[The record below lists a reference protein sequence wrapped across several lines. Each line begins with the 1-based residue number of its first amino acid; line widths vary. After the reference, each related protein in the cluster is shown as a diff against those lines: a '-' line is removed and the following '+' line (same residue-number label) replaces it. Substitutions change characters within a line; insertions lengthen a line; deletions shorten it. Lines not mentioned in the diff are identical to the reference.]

1 MRVAVLLDRARLF
14 QWHAALVAALADAGH
29 TLFVR
34 FRATSDPLP
43 ISLTAILDI
52 DHARSA
58 APPSRF
64 STHIKAH
71 AFAAHCSEPS
81 LTPDIT
87 IDLSSAETVQRSA
100 GIVLRPLYDGSP
112 KDYALFHALL
122 DRRAPRLALWHSE
135 YPQIFDIGLPALET
149 PSRLAASFEQTVSR
163 LLAGLLRFLT
173 SGPDAMPVAGPAPI
187 AIPAGISASTFA
199 AASEFLTTR
208 TLRKMRR
215 MTDTFSGDM
224 QRCHTA
230 WRMAPKGSMIEPS
243 ILNLANYQ
251 ILADDGAR
259 TYAKPCLLAR
269 DGHAHL
275 FVIDTAESTGI
286 GVVAHTIL
294 DGKEPAK
301 PNAVTLPDT
310 GLLQA
315 FVFDHRGETWMLS
328 GQTDGGLVLYRC
340 TQFPWEWQRITQL
353 IDAPAHDA
361 VFFQNDDLLWI
372 ATTCEAF
379 QSSASD
385 GLALYWSERVEGPW
399 NPHSGNP
406 VLVDASAARPGGSL
420 WRLDG
425 RLYRPA
431 RNCSGGHGSGLTL
444 RTITQLT
451 RDTFAEETLGP
462 QAFARELHLHGPHTL
477 SRAGGFEVIDLV
489 ARPSALRLAF
499 RAGYREPIA
508 L

>member
-1 MRVAVLLDRARLF
+1 
-14 QWHAALVAALADAGH
+14 LVTALADAGH

-43 ISLTAILDI
+43 ISLTTILDI

-58 APPSRF
+58 APRSRF
-64 STHIKAH
+64 STHIKAR
-71 AFAAHCSEPS
+71 ALADYCNEPS
-81 LTPDIT
+81 PAPDIT

-122 DRRAPRLALWHSE
+122 NRRAPRLALWHSE

-173 SGPDAMPVAGPAPI
+173 SGPDAMPVAGPAPL
-187 AIPAGISASTFA
+187 AIPAGNSASTLA
-199 AASEFLTTR
+199 AAGEFLTTR
-208 TLRKMRR
+208 TLRRMRR

-224 QRCHTA
+224 QRCHIA
-230 WRMAPKGSMIEPS
+230 WRTVSMGTVIEPS

-259 TYAKPCLLAR
+259 TYAKPCLLSR
-269 DGHAHL
+269 DGYAHL
-275 FVIDTAESTGI
+275 FVIETPESTGI

-294 DGKEPAK
+294 NGKEPSK
-301 PNAVTLPDT
+301 PEPVNLPDI
-310 GLLQA
+310 GLLQP
-315 FVFDHRGETWMLS
+315 FVFEHGGETWMLS
-328 GQTDGGLVLYRC
+328 GQTGDGLILYRC
-340 TQFPWEWQRITQL
+340 AQFPCEWQRVTQL

-361 VFFQNDDLLWI
+361 VFFHHDDLLWI

-385 GLALYWSERVEGPW
+385 GLALYWSERIEGPW
-399 NPHSGNP
+399 HAHPRNP

-420 WRLDG
+420 WRHDSQ
-425 RLYRPA
+425 LYRPA
-431 RNCSGGHGSGLTL
+431 RDCSGGHGTGLTL
-444 RTITQLT
+444 RTVTNLT
-451 RDTFAEETLGP
+451 RDTFAEETLGA
-462 QAFARELHLHGPHTL
+462 QAFASELHLNGPHTL
-477 SRAGGFEVIDLV
+477 CRAGGFEVIDLV